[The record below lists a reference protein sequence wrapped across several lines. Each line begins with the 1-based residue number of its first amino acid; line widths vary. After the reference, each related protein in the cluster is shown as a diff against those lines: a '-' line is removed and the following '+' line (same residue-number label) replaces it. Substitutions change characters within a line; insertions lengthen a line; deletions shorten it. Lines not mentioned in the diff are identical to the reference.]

1 MLPQIVFPTGV
12 AEEDSLATIY
22 KKLNESYLSRKAA
35 PPPSVASSLFGWRK
49 RSPSHIL
56 RHASSTAT
64 LPTIGS
70 LSLAVPDGDNGL
82 TASAPTS
89 RPLTRENS
97 VEAVPP
103 ILPSVSSGEVLPKAE
118 WEGDALSTLVISG
131 ASFGFG
137 LFGLIFSLLPCVS
150 FA

>member
-1 MLPQIVFPTGV
+1 MLGQIVFPTGV

-22 KKLNESYLSRKAA
+22 DKLNESYLSRRAA
-35 PPPSVASSLFGWRK
+35 PPPSTTSSLFGWRK
-49 RSPSHIL
+49 RPSSHLL
-56 RHASSTAT
+56 RHTSSTAT
-64 LPTIGS
+64 LPAIGT
-70 LSLAVPDGDNGL
+70 LSLQVPEGEAAL

-97 VEAVPP
+97 LDSTSLV
-103 ILPSVSSGEVLPKAE
+103 LPSVSPDEVLPKAE

-137 LFGLIFSLLPCVS
+137 LFGLIFSLLP
-150 FA
+150 